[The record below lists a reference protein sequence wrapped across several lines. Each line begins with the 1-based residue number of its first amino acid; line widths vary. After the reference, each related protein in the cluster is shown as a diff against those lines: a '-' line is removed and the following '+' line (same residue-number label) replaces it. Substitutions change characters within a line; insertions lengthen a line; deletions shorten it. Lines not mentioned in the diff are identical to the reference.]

1 MIEQLK
7 KLYNFAVAPVGMIAN
22 RKRLQNLIKDLY
34 EENTNIVN
42 KINECI
48 EQINDSDTSSS
59 QEILNEL
66 TAVKNDI
73 KTLNDNYDTISS
85 QIQALGQSKLDKTEL
100 VNINNKINKKVTS
113 CKTADVENP
122 FRQITSDF
130 DPSNYYQLY
139 ALAKLFKNNI
149 RHYYAEKADN
159 LNIERFSDFQ
169 ELDYCETI
177 FSENNIQEGNN
188 IQDEGRD
195 TIKIDLNDVV
205 DELVD
210 SDGDPIPV
218 IVYIASDVTQG
229 DTIINAEN
237 DIGYVG
243 RQQRL
248 DSNHEMHVN
257 FNISDNSVGGYG
269 AIFGAIFV
277 MMFSPSDD
285 NYLEITC
292 PYIGEAHYKEI
303 TIFKLPFE
311 YE

>member
-7 KLYNFAVAPVGMIAN
+7 KLYDFVVAPVGMIAN
-22 RKRLQNLIKDLY
+22 RKRLQNLIEDLY
-34 EENTNIVN
+34 EENTNIVS

-48 EQINDSDTSSS
+48 EQINNSDSFSS
-59 QEILNEL
+59 QEILDEL

-73 KTLNDNYDTISS
+73 KSLNDNYDTMNS

-100 VNINNKINKKVTS
+100 VKINDRINKKVTS
-113 CKTADVENP
+113 YKTAGVENP
-122 FRQITSDF
+122 FNQVTSDF
-130 DPSNYYQLY
+130 HPINYYQLY
-139 ALAKLFKNNI
+139 ALSKLFKNNI

-169 ELDYCETI
+169 ELDYCEI
-177 FSENNIQEGNN
+177 VFEEMNIRG
-188 IQDEGRD
+188 EGRD
-195 TIKIDLNDVV
+195 VIKVDLNNVV

-218 IVYIASDVTQG
+218 IVYVALEAYSPLG

-237 DIGYVG
+237 EIGYVG
-243 RQQRL
+243 RKQRVGS
-248 DSNHEMHVN
+248 DHEMHVN
-257 FNISDNSVGGYG
+257 FNISDSSVRGY
-269 AIFGAIFV
+269 GAIFV

-292 PYIGEAHYKEI
+292 PWIGAGHSNKV